1 MVFVLEN
8 GVVSANHIPSLRNR
22 VPDTETEELIFHP
35 DQSKLP
41 EVPAGTKSISK
52 LKKRVKHSG
61 LDMISLISSASS

>member
-41 EVPAGTKSISK
+41 EVPEGTKSISK
-52 LKKRVKHSG
+52 LKKGSNTVVW
-61 LDMISLISSASS
+61 I